1 MLQILSLTLPVK
13 TMKLLF
19 RLLFAV
25 LLCCVSAEAYAARV
39 DILPRKI
46 IIEDRARSGDLTLLN
61 MGEKPIVVRLQ
72 ILSYRQKPDG
82 TYETLKG
89 PLNPAFNPD
98 EVVRFSPRQF
108 TLPAG
113 GRQKVRLSIQKPA
126 NLPDGEYRFHVKAS
140 SFDEADFSVRRQQ
153 TRGSSIGIKTNVAV
167 AIPVIVRQGN
177 LTTGAKISNVSF
189 VPPSQSGNNM
199 PALKM
204 DVSRTGTGGVLGTLI
219 AFSDGGG
226 TPREIGRISNLNVFS
241 EVETRTAVMS
251 LKEVPAGNIRIQYIN
266 DFGDKGV
273 LDELVLQK

>member
-1 MLQILSLTLPVK
+1 M
-13 TMKLLF
+13 
-19 RLLFAV
+19 
-25 LLCCVSAEAYAARV
+25 
-39 DILPRKI
+39 
-46 IIEDRARSGDLTLLN
+46 
-61 MGEKPIVVRLQ
+61 
-72 ILSYRQKPDG
+72 
-82 TYETLKG
+82 
-89 PLNPAFNPD
+89 
-98 EVVRFSPRQF
+98 
-108 TLPAG
+108 
-113 GRQKVRLSIQKPA
+113 
-126 NLPDGEYRFHVKAS
+126 KAS

-273 LDELVLQK
+273 LDELVLQKDRKIMEARARMCCGPAALSLPCAGYYGSNAFKLWRYRYYILQQRCPHYG